1 MQFIIVHTK
10 KLIIFWSPKCGSST
24 LKTILAIYFKIENTK
39 YNHIHLN
46 KELSVKID
54 KRDKK
59 KIDIYKNYNIV
70 MLIRNPY
77 ERLVSGFLNKYVGC
91 EYKNPPNCNCF
102 YDFCHIL
109 QKNPGKIDKHHF
121 VKQTTGKGWDFYNEL
136 QRPNIKYILDT

>member
-59 KIDIYKNYNIV
+59 K
-70 MLIRNPY
+70 
-77 ERLVSGFLNKYVGC
+77 
-91 EYKNPPNCNCF
+91 
-102 YDFCHIL
+102 
-109 QKNPGKIDKHHF
+109 
-121 VKQTTGKGWDFYNEL
+121 
-136 QRPNIKYILDT
+136 